1 MSLKRTEMSDLWSR
15 SRGPGTENIFRDF
28 SCWSRLG
35 SGPGL
40 KATVYRTICHTAT
53 NVLLSWFMDMFLF
66 FRLLVFIVK
75 SFIPGVLING
85 GIIALK
91 RTRRKFIPFLDKCH
105 CLRSLLLNQGC
116 QALLGRRLS
125 ILESRTPT
133 IASNKICTCPW
144 STFTRSS
151 QQLFQTSPF
160 LFRCLAPLMS
170 SLF

>member
-1 MSLKRTEMSDLWSR
+1 MSDLWSR
-15 SRGPGTENIFRDF
+15 SRGPRKEDIFRDF

-35 SGPGL
+35 SGPGR

-75 SFIPGVLING
+75 SFIPRVLING

-116 QALLGRRLS
+116 QALLGRSLS
-125 ILESRTPT
+125 ILESWAPT
-133 IASNKICTCPW
+133 IA
-144 STFTRSS
+144 RSWMLRIKFVLVHG
-151 QQLFQTSPF
+151 QLSRVRLSSYFKLP
-160 LFRCLAPLMS
+160 LF
-170 SLF
+170 SLSALLL

>member
-15 SRGPGTENIFRDF
+15 SRGPGTEDIFRDF

-66 FRLLVFIVK
+66 FRLPVFIVK

-105 CLRSLLLNQGC
+105 CLRPLLLTQGC
-116 QALLGRRLS
+116 QALLRRRLS

-133 IASNKICTCPW
+133 IA
-144 STFTRSS
+144 RSWMLRIKCVLVYG
-151 QQLFQTSPF
+151 QLSRVLLSSYFKLP
-160 LFRCLAPLMS
+160 LF
-170 SLF
+170 SLSALLL